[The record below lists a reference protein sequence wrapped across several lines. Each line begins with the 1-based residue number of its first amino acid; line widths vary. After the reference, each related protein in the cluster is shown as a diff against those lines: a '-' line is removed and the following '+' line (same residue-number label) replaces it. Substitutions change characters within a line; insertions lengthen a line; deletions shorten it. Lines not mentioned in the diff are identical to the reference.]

1 MNFRYLKQMVSEC
14 LKRRPNNAR
23 AMILLLAFANT
34 FVMFIGYGT
43 YNLEYLYTRQ
53 KIRWAMTDYTLY
65 SGLTILMSF
74 VGGFVGIAILQKCIR
89 VSDVVMVII
98 ALLSSVADCSIKA
111 LAVLTWHMYFGKC
124 SFCNRIALKT
134 Q

>member
-53 KIRWAMTDYTLY
+53 KIRWAMADYTLY

-111 LAVLTWHMYFGKC
+111 LAVLTWHMYFGKYLL
-124 SFCNRIALKT
+124 IL
-134 Q
+134 